1 MYRIL
6 ELNPQLQSFAGD
18 IDLRMFLYQTTKD
31 RLLAPEQTLSDFACA
46 YDYFG
51 FHQVDGGWVY
61 REWAPSAY
69 QLYLEGDFNNWNMSS
84 HPLKPIGNGNW
95 EIFLPGADAL
105 WEGCKVK
112 TVVDANMART
122 EHIPLYARRVVQ
134 DKNTLTFSCEIV
146 DDRKVFPW
154 TDQDFV
160 GSEELYIYE
169 AHVGMAQ
176 EEGKVGTYR
185 EFADLTLPRIKEAGY
200 NTIQLMAI
208 MEHPYY
214 GSFGYQVS
222 NFYAASSWFG
232 KPEDLKYL
240 VNKAHAMGLRVLLD
254 VVHSHAVKNTA
265 EGINMF
271 DGTTWQFFHDGPK
284 GDHPA
289 WGTKCFDYGKTG
301 VLHFLLSN
309 LKFWM
314 TEYHFDGFRFD
325 GVTSM
330 LYHDHG
336 LGTDFNSNDK
346 YFSLNTHTEAITYLQ
361 LANELIHQ
369 VNPKAITIAEDMS
382 GMPGMGL
389 PIADGGI
396 GFNYRLGMGL
406 PDMWVRTVKEKSDE
420 QWDIFKM
427 WCDMCLRRPGE
438 DTIAYV
444 ESHDQALVGDQT
456 MIFRLAGANM
466 YTDMNKTC
474 HNPCIDR
481 AIALHKMIRLFTL
494 AGGGEGYLNFMGNE
508 FGHPEWIDFPRE
520 GNGWSFHYC
529 RRQWSLKDNGFLKY
543 QWLGDFD
550 QDMLKLTQDNHIFAQ
565 RMGDLLLNK
574 QPEKMLAFYR
584 HGLLFAFNFHPSQS
598 LEHVL
603 VPVHQPGEYTVA
615 LSTDDEKYGGWN
627 QIQHITYPTKRFDG
641 QDYVELYLPARTA
654 VVLKEHIIRPEDVQ
668 QEPAKAKKPR
678 TTRSTAKAPK
688 ADKAEAK
695 AEKAKAPKKTTKKPA
710 AEKKAPAEKK
720 PAAEKKPSTRK
731 RTAKAPASE
740 A

>member
-6 ELNPQLQSFAGD
+6 ELNPQLEPFSGD
-18 IDLRMFLYQTTKD
+18 IDLRMHLYRSTKK
-31 RLLAPEQTLSDFACA
+31 RILSEGQSLNDFSNAHM
-46 YDYFG
+46 YFG
-51 FHQVDGGWVY
+51 FHHVDGGWYY

-69 QLYLEGDFNNWNMSS
+69 QLYLEGDFNGWNQTS
-84 HPLKPIGNGNW
+84 HPLTNLGNGSW
-95 EIFLPGADAL
+95 ELYLPGDNAL
-105 WEGCKVK
+105 WDGCKVK
-112 TVVDANMART
+112 TVVDANLTRT

-134 DKNTLTFSCEIV
+134 NKQTITFECEVV
-146 DDRKVFPW
+146 DDRKTFPW
-154 TDQDFV
+154 TDKDFV
-160 GSEELYIYE
+160 GEDELYIYE

-176 EEGKVGTYR
+176 EEGKVSSYR
-185 EFADLTLPRIKEAGY
+185 EFADYILPRIHKAGY
-200 NTIQLMAI
+200 NTVQLMAI

-222 NFYAASSWFG
+222 NFFAASSWFG

-240 VNKAHAMGLRVLLD
+240 VNKAHAMGIRVLLD

-301 VLHFLLSN
+301 VIHFLLSN

-330 LYHDHG
+330 LYHDHA
-336 LGTDFNSNDK
+336 LGTDFTSDGK
-346 YFSLNTHTEAITYLQ
+346 YFSYNTDTDAVTYLQ
-361 LANELIHQ
+361 LANELIRQ

-382 GMPGMGL
+382 GMPGMCL

-396 GFNYRLGMGL
+396 GFDYRLGMGL
-406 PDMWVRTVKEKSDE
+406 PDMWVKAVKIQDE
-420 QWDIFKM
+420 FWDINQM
-427 WCDMCLRRPGE
+427 WGSMCLRRPGE
-438 DTIAYV
+438 KTVAYV

-466 YTDMNKTC
+466 YTDMNKDC
-474 HNPCIDR
+474 HNPVIDR

-494 AGGGEGYLNFMGNE
+494 SGGGEAYLNFMGNE

-529 RRQWSLKDNGFLKY
+529 RRQWSLKDNGMLKY

-550 QDMLKLTQDNHIFAQ
+550 EDMVRLTKENRIFDQ
-565 RMGDLLLNK
+565 RMADLLLMK
-574 QPEKMLAFYR
+574 APEQTLAYYR
-584 HGLLFAFNFHPSQS
+584 HGLVFVFNFHFGNS
-598 LEHVL
+598 LNNVL
-603 VPVHQPGEYTVA
+603 VPVRQPGEYTVV
-615 LSTDDEKYGGWN
+615 LSTDDEKYGGFGN
-627 QIQHITYPTKRFDG
+627 VAKKTYATKRFDG
-641 QDYVELYLPARTA
+641 RDYIELYIPARTGF
-654 VVLKEHIIRPEDVQ
+654 VLKEKVIL
-668 QEPAKAKKPR
+668 
-678 TTRSTAKAPK
+678 PK
-688 ADKAEAK
+688 
-695 AEKAKAPKKTTKKPA
+695 TPA
-710 AEKKAPAEKK
+710 ALKKA
-720 PAAEKKPSTRK
+720 
-731 RTAKAPASE
+731 AK
-740 A
+740 